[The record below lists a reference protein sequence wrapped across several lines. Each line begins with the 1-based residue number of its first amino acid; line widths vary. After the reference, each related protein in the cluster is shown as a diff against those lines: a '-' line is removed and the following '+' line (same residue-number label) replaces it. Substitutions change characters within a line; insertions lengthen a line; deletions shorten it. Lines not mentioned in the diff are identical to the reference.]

1 MSVFHVWLWQQHGL
15 WRWFSLYVKT
25 LLACDLFVLALRWIS
40 TFSSSVTIWRGRIL
54 MVISHVNFETTQ
66 SHGAFTCQYCL
77 KVTGIIRPTS
87 SSTNSLSSVYKLLC
101 EKDSV
106 GKNFCVQRPIC
117 VQTSVCKNWLCV
129 KTALCKGFSV
139 SKTLCAISRLL
150 SAKAFVC
157 KKLCFK
163 TFVCKRVC
171 KGFCVKTALCEEYKT
186 LVCILKFLPLKV
198 SVPKLPWVQ
207 ELRRNPIPK
216 RLLQRFSTKWR
227 SAHAKKWTKKSDLEA
242 SVATLSLC
250 WKCVCVWKTLC
261 ARLCV

>member
-129 KTALCKGFSV
+129 KTALCKVSLCQKLFVQSQGCSV
-139 SKTLCAISRLL
+139 QKLL
-150 SAKAFVC
+150 SVKN
-157 KKLCFK
+157 
-163 TFVCKRVC
+163 
-171 KGFCVKTALCEEYKT
+171 CV
-186 LVCILKFLPLKV
+186 LK
-198 SVPKLPWVQ
+198 
-207 ELRRNPIPK
+207 
-216 RLLQRFSTKWR
+216 
-227 SAHAKKWTKKSDLEA
+227 
-242 SVATLSLC
+242 
-250 WKCVCVWKTLC
+250 
-261 ARLCV
+261 RLCVKGFVRDSV